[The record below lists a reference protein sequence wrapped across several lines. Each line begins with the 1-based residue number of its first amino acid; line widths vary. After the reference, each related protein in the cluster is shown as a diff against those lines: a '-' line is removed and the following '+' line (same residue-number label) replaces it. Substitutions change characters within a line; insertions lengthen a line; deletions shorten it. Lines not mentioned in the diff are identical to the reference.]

1 MENVSQSVPFPV
13 YMLIR
18 SEFGEEL
25 TVLVPKARQQRAKLK
40 TLFDKLTVLDGA
52 AIEAAKT
59 SDPQVPTIP
68 TSREADAVD
77 DEFHLLKT
85 EHAATMAEVK
95 KHVTDKMRKEL
106 SFFGA
111 ETPDVDVDVHMK
123 LGAVLLDL
131 YLRMNPEPT
140 PPLSKLVWKK
150 RNMELAECLEKADV
164 VVPEW
169 AKPFIQKAMMDD
181 QVWSHSNLS
190 VWVNVKVDGVET
202 PMMRFFGIKAEGSKH
217 FTKVMEAAAE
227 AVYSPELLK

>member
-1 MENVSQSVPFPV
+1 MDNVSQSLPFPV

-25 TVLVPKARQQRAKLK
+25 TALVPKARQQRAKLQ
-40 TLFDKLTVLDGA
+40 TLLLDA
-52 AIEAAKT
+52 
-59 SDPQVPTIP
+59 SPQVE
-68 TSREADAVD
+68 EAVKELGVLQA
-77 DEFHLLKT
+77 
-85 EHAATMAEVK
+85 EHEATMAEVK

-190 VWVNVKVDGVET
+190 VWVNVKVNGVET